1 VPLIEVC
8 VDSVESALRAQEG
21 GANRVELCDNLLEG
35 GTTPSAGAIAVAR
48 DRLTIGLHVIIR
60 PRGGDFCYSEAEMES
75 MRRDVDVARQVGA
88 DGVVIGLLEP
98 DGGIDVPRTR
108 ELLERARPLSVT
120 FHRAFDVA
128 RDPERALDQL
138 MGMGVDRLLTTG
150 QEPTILEGLELVAA
164 LARRAGGRL
173 IVMPGGVNER
183 NVARVVRATG
193 AAEVHVTGTRA
204 IESAM
209 RHRNERI
216 FMGGILRPAEYS
228 REVTDPD
235 SIRRLRGNAGWS

>member
-48 DRLTIGLHVIIR
+48 ERLTIGLHVIVR
-60 PRGGDFCYSEAEMES
+60 PRGGDFCYSDAEMES
-75 MRRDVDVARQVGA
+75 MRRDVDVARQIGA

-138 MGMGVDRLLTTG
+138 VGMGVDRLLTTG

-183 NVARVVRATG
+183 NVARVVQATG
-193 AAEVHVTGTRA
+193 ATEVHVTGTRA
-204 IESAM
+204 VESAM